1 MPELELDFH
10 PTEIL
15 ILSAIG
21 KPGDRTFFLR
31 GGNREQTVTLRI
43 EKFQVQMLAV
53 GAAQFL
59 MELKNRFPDLEE
71 PVSSYDERRMV
82 VEPPIDPLF
91 HIAEMSMGYDI
102 ENDLVVLIFEEGKA
116 DDAGAQKPSVVR
128 FWCTRSELAGLA
140 AWTAELVSRGRP
152 TSAETDENQKP
163 EDGFLPRNNGHK
175 H

>member
-82 VEPPIDPLF
+82 L
-91 HIAEMSMGYDI
+91 
-102 ENDLVVLIFEEGKA
+102 N
-116 DDAGAQKPSVVR
+116 
-128 FWCTRSELAGLA
+128 
-140 AWTAELVSRGRP
+140 
-152 TSAETDENQKP
+152 
-163 EDGFLPRNNGHK
+163 LP
-175 H
+175 